1 MRKGFTLLEVLL
13 ATVILGFGLTAI
25 LMSMLTSQE
34 VMLGSSYLETA
45 QEVMDL
51 GEMAY
56 PLTDV
61 TDPKTELEVQECKAT
76 ELWEKISE
84 ERLSNEQE
92 EKFHGY
98 TWERECLNLNDS
110 DDDRK
115 RICNLYVI
123 KVTVRWGND
132 FRGHHNEE
140 SYVTL
145 WRDPNESAN

>member
-1 MRKGFTLLEVLL
+1 MRRGFTLLEVLM
-13 ATVILGFGLTAI
+13 ASVILGFGLMAI
-25 LMSMLTSQE
+25 LMSMMTAQE
-34 VMLGSSYLETA
+34 VMLGSAYLETA

-56 PLTDV
+56 PLDDV
-61 TDPKTELEVQECKAT
+61 TDIAKDLEVAECSAAD
-76 ELWEKISE
+76 LWDRISE

-98 TWERECLNLNDS
+98 RWRRECLNLHDS

-115 RICNLYVI
+115 RICNLYII
-123 KVTVRWGND
+123 KVTVTWGND
-132 FRGHHNEE
+132 HRGHENEE

-145 WRDPNESAN
+145 WRDPNEATN